1 MNEQRQVFTLRQVV
15 SSIRKTLEERYQ
27 SLYWVKAE
35 MHKLNLY
42 PSGHAF
48 PELVQKEEGKIVAQI
63 NGSIWKHNLQ
73 RINQQFM
80 TVLREPMKEGTTL
93 LLQVKVSFSE
103 TYGVSLQIL
112 DIDPSYTLGELQRE
126 RQETLVKLQKEGLLN
141 RNQQLEF
148 PLLPQRIAIISA
160 DTSKGLSDFMKV
172 LNQNQ
177 FGYAFFT
184 HLFFAYLQGD
194 PAVDSVSGQL
204 KAIEKVKHHFDIV
217 VIVRGGGGEV
227 GLSCYNNYKLCKAIA
242 ECPLPVLTG
251 IGHSTNLTVA
261 EMVAYRNAI
270 TPTELGEYLLQVFHE
285 FSVPVER
292 ALEKIN
298 RSSLTVLERTNTVFS
313 QTVKQLKGN
322 VQNVL
327 LMQHNRWQVLSR
339 KLNAKSELSI
349 HRQHERLGFA
359 QKNLATVSRRLF
371 ADKTVYLNDSEL
383 FLKQNILKT
392 IQKRSEEINSLNR
405 QVQLLDPKNVLKR
418 GYSITRAGGKT
429 VGSLNVPEK
438 GQRLEI
444 ETYDLKISVVTEAV
458 EGNSDHTK

>member
-1 MNEQRQVFTLRQVV
+1 MNEQKQVFSLRQVV
-15 SSIRKTLEERYQ
+15 SSIRKTIEDRYQ
-27 SLYWVKAE
+27 SFYWVKAE

-48 PELVQKEEGKIVAQI
+48 PELVQKEDGKIVAQI
-63 NGSIWKHNLQ
+63 NASIWKHNLQ
-73 RINQQFM
+73 RINQQFVS
-80 TVLREPMKEGTTL
+80 VLNEPMKEGATM
-93 LLQVKVSFSE
+93 LLQVKVTFSE
-103 TYGVSLQIL
+103 LYGISLQIL

-126 RQETLVKLQKEGLLN
+126 RQETLLRLQKEGLIN

-184 HLFFAYLQGD
+184 QLFFAYLQGD
-194 PAVDSVSGQL
+194 AAIESISKQL

-227 GLSCYNNYKLCKAIA
+227 GLSCYNNYELCKSIA

-261 EMVAYRNAI
+261 EMIAHRNAI

-292 ALEKIN
+292 ASEQIKRMAQLI
-298 RSSLTVLERTNTVFS
+298 LERTNTAFS
-313 QTVKQLKGN
+313 QSVKQLKGTVN
-322 VQNVL
+322 HTL
-327 LMQHNRWQVLSR
+327 LTHHGKWQTLSR

-349 HRQHERLGFA
+349 QRQQERLKFT
-359 QKNLATVSRRLF
+359 QKNLEGITKRFQAEKLL
-371 ADKTVYLNDSEL
+371 YLNDAEL
-383 FLKQNILKT
+383 FLKQNALKT
-392 IQKRSEEINSLNR
+392 VQKKQEEIQMLQR
-405 QVQLLDPKNVLKR
+405 HVQLLDPQNVLKR
-418 GYSITRAGGKT
+418 GFSITRIGGKT
-429 VGSLNVPEK
+429 VNAKNQPAK
-438 GQRLEI
+438 GQALEI
-444 ETYDLKISVVTEAV
+444 ITYDFNIAATTDEVKSKKE
-458 EGNSDHTK
+458 ND